1 MVTAH
6 SPLIDQAPGLVQPTY
21 GDWRRSCSHLLIGA
35 LLLFVLCIAGLLIA
49 GRFIAFAEFNPSPSV
64 NQVAL
69 ADLNGDGHLD
79 AFLAVGHGSG
89 PYPAYVLYNDGTGN
103 FTDGARPLDKWTGF
117 SVALG
122 DLDGD
127 DYPEA
132 LLDITGGGVVL
143 YRNAGDGDFSQRG
156 YLPGAG
162 PGPIAVMR
170 FRPALGDLNGDGR
183 LDILAAGCCGRGVG
197 ETPDSPLTEPL
208 FPYSQIW
215 LNADDDRLVPSQRL
229 GQVGSNA
236 VALDDLNGDGSL
248 DAFLANSRTI
258 VAPGEWPWKFHPD
271 TPNTVWLNDG
281 QGNFRDS
288 GQQLGRVESL
298 AVALGD
304 LNGDG
309 SPDAVVGNRGSD
321 EVWFNDGHG
330 NFSDSGQRLEGGRT
344 LYVYL
349 ADLNGDGILD
359 LFTSG
364 ETSGRAWLNDS
375 AGEFSAVGQRIRFG
389 RDETVALGDVTGDGL
404 VDVFLAGVDS
414 YQVWRG
420 DGNGLF
426 TADVRAKYR

>member
-1 MVTAH
+1 M
-6 SPLIDQAPGLVQPTY
+6 SSIDIWWRYLVKKTKTPTT
-21 GDWRRSCSHLLIGA
+21 GRGRRRPRTLFLVGA
-35 LLLFVLCIAGLLIA
+35 LVLLVPCAVVLLSLRQFLQSG
-49 GRFIAFAEFNPSPSV
+49 FDPSPSV

-79 AFLAVGHGSG
+79 AFLAVGHGSA
-89 PYPAYVLYNDGTGN
+89 PYPAYALSNDGTGR
-103 FTDGARPLDKWTGF
+103 FADGALPLDRWTGF

-122 DLDGD
+122 DLNGD
-127 DYPEA
+127 HRPEA
-132 LLDITGGGVVL
+132 LLDISGGGVVL
-143 YRNAGDGDFSQRG
+143 YRNRGDGTFRRDID
-156 YLPGAG
+156 LPDAG

-183 LDILAAGCCGRGVG
+183 QDVLAAGCCGRGLG

-208 FPYSQIW
+208 FPYSQVW
-215 LNADDDRLVPSQRL
+215 LNAGGGQLATAQRL

-248 DAFLANSRTI
+248 DAFLANGRTI

-321 EVWFNDGHG
+321 EVWFNDGRG
-330 NFSDSGQRLEGGRT
+330 NFSDSGQRLENEPT
-344 LYVYL
+344 YYVYL
-349 ADLNGDGILD
+349 ADLNSDGSLDVFVSGDTVGRVWFND
-359 LFTSG
+359 GAGHFTPA
-364 ETSGRAWLNDS
+364 R
-375 AGEFSAVGQRIRFG
+375 QRIRYG
-389 RDETVALGDVTGDGL
+389 HDETVALGDVTGDGL
-404 VDVFLAGVDS
+404 VDVFVAGVAS

-420 DGNGLF
+420 EGNGRF
-426 TADVRAKYR
+426 TADVRADYR